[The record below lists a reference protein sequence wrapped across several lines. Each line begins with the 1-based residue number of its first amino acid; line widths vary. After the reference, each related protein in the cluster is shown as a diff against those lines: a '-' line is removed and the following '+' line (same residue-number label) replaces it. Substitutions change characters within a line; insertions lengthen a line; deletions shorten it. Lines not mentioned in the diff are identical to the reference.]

1 VDALHWIRKRKS
13 CQDKLPDFRGRVNSL
28 RRMRSGILA
37 MADCINTV
45 VKIPAP
51 SIGNPFRKKS
61 RFMLTVLKILAKS
74 SRKARQMPYN
84 TI

>member
-1 VDALHWIRKRKS
+1 M
-13 CQDKLPDFRGRVNSL
+13 G
-28 RRMRSGILA
+28 SGTLA

-61 RFMLTVLKILAKS
+61 RFMLTVLKKILAKS
-74 SRKARQMPYN
+74 SQMPYN